1 MIRRIWVLCL
11 SVVCLFACGENVA
24 GGTSEHENVLQVR
37 RFAPPG
43 TGDRVAAIVLD
54 SAGVPIP
61 HAVVQM
67 VERRNW
73 AEKTAHGEKIVRD
86 SAFIADEKGMF
97 YVDSGLCAHVGLVV
111 NAHGKGLGYAP
122 CAQAGSISKI
132 HVERARHF
140 RGKGKA
146 NQVVAAYGT
155 GFFAKSDAS
164 GKWRLPLP
172 GSLRKSD
179 IVLWENGDWHLFGE
193 TDGRI
198 SVEDF
203 SDGNSPYTLL
213 HRFNGESRWW
223 AAFESDSLNDSTRNL
238 PRHRVF
244 ADEIRGNAL
253 HIDLTDVSGGKA
265 MVGFNWGADRT
276 HPDVERIYRD
286 LSRADTLF
294 FAAKG
299 RGTIRVQFICRA
311 EDLLKNTVL
320 ETKIS
325 LDSAWKDYALPI
337 QEFQTVRGST
347 LDASHSWDEVSGH
360 CKATAF
366 YAMGSADLWL
376 DDIAIHGVLL
386 KDLE

>member
-1 MIRRIWVLCL
+1 
-11 SVVCLFACGENVA
+11 
-24 GGTSEHENVLQVR
+24 
-37 RFAPPG
+37 
-43 TGDRVAAIVLD
+43 
-54 SAGVPIP
+54 
-61 HAVVQM
+61 
-67 VERRNW
+67 
-73 AEKTAHGEKIVRD
+73 
-86 SAFIADEKGMF
+86 
-97 YVDSGLCAHVGLVV
+97 
-111 NAHGKGLGYAP
+111 
-122 CAQAGSISKI
+122 
-132 HVERARHF
+132 
-140 RGKGKA
+140 
-146 NQVVAAYGT
+146 
-155 GFFAKSDAS
+155 
-164 GKWRLPLP
+164 
-172 GSLRKSD
+172 
-179 IVLWENGDWHLFGE
+179 
-193 TDGRI
+193 
-198 SVEDF
+198 
-203 SDGNSPYTLL
+203 
-213 HRFNGESRWW
+213 
-223 AAFESDSLNDSTRNL
+223 
-238 PRHRVF
+238 
-244 ADEIRGNAL
+244 
-253 HIDLTDVSGGKA
+253 